1 MKCIGQVTG
10 GFKSV
15 TFLNVKSPNL
25 RAKSNL
31 LVFSWSADGKLG
43 TKNLVINTK
52 APLCLLSKP
61 ALFCLPMLFQGQKT
75 GLSYYPQ
82 LTSRDWLSM

>member
-1 MKCIGQVTG
+1 MKCIGQVIG

-31 LVFSWSADGKLG
+31 SVFCWSTDGKLR
-43 TKNLVINTK
+43 TKEFGEKHKGFPLSPFK
-52 APLCLLSKP
+52 A
-61 ALFCLPMLFQGQKT
+61 
-75 GLSYYPQ
+75 
-82 LTSRDWLSM
+82 

>member
-31 LVFSWSADGKLG
+31 LVFCWSADGKLR
-43 TKNLVINTK
+43 TKKFGDKHKGFPLSPFK
-52 APLCLLSKP
+52 ACS
-61 ALFCLPMLFQGQKT
+61 FCLAMLFQG
-75 GLSYYPQ
+75 
-82 LTSRDWLSM
+82 